1 MPDYRP
7 PIDLARQRARRRR
20 NAWQTALLLAG
31 MAALMAAC
39 GWIVAGPPGLLWV
52 GLFGAALLLAGYRA
66 SPRMV
71 LRLFGAEPLS
81 AGDLPEVHRIVEV
94 LSRRAGLPAPPQL
107 YFVSSRLTNAFT
119 VGSRDRAALAITGGT
134 LRLLNLRELAAV
146 LAHELSHLA
155 NNDTRVMA
163 LADVISRLTRAM
175 AFAGLLLLLLNLPL
189 MAGGGTPLSWA
200 LILLLVFAPTIGTLL
215 QLALSRTREF
225 DADLE
230 AVRLTGDPA
239 ALASALRKLER
250 HQGAFWE
257 DILIGGRRIPDPSV
271 LRTHP
276 DTEERVRRLMELRLP
291 AAPPL
296 PLPEDLH
303 RHHGAVPEVPR
314 PPRWRR
320 RSGLWY

>member
-1 MPDYRP
+1 MPDFQP
-7 PIDLARQRARRRR
+7 PIDLARQRRRRRR
-20 NAWQTALLLAG
+20 NAWQTALLLGG
-31 MAALMAAC
+31 MGVLMAAC
-39 GWIVAGPPGLLWV
+39 GWIVAGPQGLLWV
-52 GLFGAALLLAGYRA
+52 GMLGGFLLIAGYRA

-71 LRLFGAEPLS
+71 LRLFGAVPLS
-81 AGDLPEVHRIVEV
+81 QQDLPDVHRIVEV
-94 LSRRAGLPAPPQL
+94 LSARAGLPRPPRL
-107 YFVSSRLTNAFT
+107 YFISSRLTNAFT
-119 VGSRDRAALAITGGT
+119 VGSRDDAALAITGGT
-134 LRLLNLRELAAV
+134 LRLLNLRELAGV

-175 AFAGLLLLLLNLPL
+175 AFAGVLLLLMNLPL
-189 MAGGGTPLSWA
+189 MAVGGTTLSWV

-225 DADLE
+225 DADME

-257 DILIGGRRIPDPSV
+257 DILIGGRRIPEPSV

-276 DTEERVRRLMELRLP
+276 DTEERVRRLLELRLP
-291 AAPPL
+291 AASPL
-296 PLPEDLH
+296 MLPEDLH
-303 RHHGAVPEVPR
+303 AHHGAVPEVPR
-314 PPRWRR
+314 APRWRR